1 MNSLKQQ
8 RLHAR
13 NIFDAALEA
22 ADPIVSIKRHLR
34 FETDN
39 LYAGDRVYD
48 LAHHDNVYVVGAGKA
63 TAKMALAIEALLG
76 ERITSGIVIVKQGH
90 TMPLGKLKT
99 MEAGHPIPDEAG
111 VKSTEGIIA
120 LLKRAAENDLILCLV
135 SGGASALLSCPVPG
149 VTLQDKQQTTQ
160 TLLHCGARIQ

>member
-8 RLHAR
+8 RLDAR

-48 LAHHDNVYVVGAGKA
+48 LAHYDNVYVVGAGKA
-63 TAKMALAIEALLG
+63 TAKP
-76 ERITSGIVIVKQGH
+76 RSTSTIT
-90 TMPLGKLKT
+90 P
-99 MEAGHPIPDEAG
+99 
-111 VKSTEGIIA
+111 
-120 LLKRAAENDLILCLV
+120 
-135 SGGASALLSCPVPG
+135 
-149 VTLQDKQQTTQ
+149 
-160 TLLHCGARIQ
+160 